1 MTTTLTS
8 TKYKGIKNSE
18 IKYMDAFRTYFF
30 LVIGAFLMIIPLIW
44 MLFSA
49 LKTPAQFLTTQLSL
63 AMPENPQWKNFTQ
76 RVWEM
81 NPKLQLGILN
91 SIIISFST
99 SIVGSFVSSLAAF
112 AYSKLHFPG

>member
-81 NPKLQLGILN
+81 NPKLQLGIELN
-91 SIIISFST
+91 HHFLFNDYCWFICFVT
-99 SIVGSFVSSLAAF
+99 GSLCIF
-112 AYSKLHFPG
+112 